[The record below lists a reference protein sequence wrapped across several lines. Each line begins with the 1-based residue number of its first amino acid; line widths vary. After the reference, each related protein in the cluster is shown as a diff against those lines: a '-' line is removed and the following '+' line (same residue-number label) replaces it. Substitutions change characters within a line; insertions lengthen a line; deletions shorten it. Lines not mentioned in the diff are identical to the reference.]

1 MDDKDFW
8 EEEYTDLDRFQK
20 KKNSSYAMTK
30 LETIQ
35 PGFGLCGNGGSS
47 VVNDAIVKALDENH
61 SGWMMTNIS
70 RNAVD
75 FGGLNGLGIIT
86 KPQFDADITIKVWD
100 EELLSKLI
108 EAMRH
113 MS

>member
-35 PGFGLCGNGGSS
+35 PGFGLGGSS
-47 VVNDAIVKALDENH
+47 IVNDAIIKALDENH

-70 RNAVD
+70 RNAAD
-75 FGGLNGLGIIT
+75 FESKYGIIT

>member
-30 LETIQ
+30 LETIP
-35 PGFGLCGNGGSS
+35 PGFGICGNGGSS
-47 VVNDAIVKALDENH
+47 IVNDAIVKALDENP

-70 RNAVD
+70 RNAAD
-75 FGGLNGLGIIT
+75 FGGLEGIIT
-86 KPQFDADITIKVWD
+86 KPQIDSDITIKVWD

-108 EAMRH
+108 EVMRH

>member
-1 MDDKDFW
+1 MA
-8 EEEYTDLDRFQK
+8 Q
-20 KKNSSYAMTK
+20 
-30 LETIQ
+30 LETI
-35 PGFGLCGNGGSS
+35 PSDFGLGGSS
-47 VVNDAIVKALDENH
+47 IVNDAIIKALDENP
-61 SGWMMTNIS
+61 SGWMMTSIS
-70 RNAVD
+70 RNAAD
-75 FGGLNGLGIIT
+75 FESKYGIIT

>member
-1 MDDKDFW
+1 MDDKDIW
-8 EEEYTDLDRFQK
+8 EEEYTELDKFQK
-20 KKNSSYAMTK
+20 RKKSSYAMTK

-47 VVNDAIVKALDENH
+47 IYNNAIVKALDENP

-70 RNAVD
+70 RNAAD
-75 FGGLNGLGIIT
+75 FGGLEGIIT
-86 KPQFDADITIKVWD
+86 KPQIDSDITIKVWD

-108 EAMRH
+108 EVMRH